1 MYGTTFSHQ
10 KVLPTE
16 AFGYTST
23 PFGSLYSHNT
33 TAPSLLFLPTLNNNH
48 AASVAAAR
56 EYPVGTPLEGV
67 GSKLQGP
74 MLQTV
79 GCRARSY
86 SSLCTETT
94 RKTALYPKEH
104 RKLRLLQMSLHEAM
118 AEWKE
123 NGRTLQS
130 HLKDQ
135 QLSPCPWGLTIPA
148 AFKSNLR

>member
-104 RKLRLLQMSLHEAM
+104 RKLGLLQMSLHEAM

-148 AFKSNLR
+148 AF